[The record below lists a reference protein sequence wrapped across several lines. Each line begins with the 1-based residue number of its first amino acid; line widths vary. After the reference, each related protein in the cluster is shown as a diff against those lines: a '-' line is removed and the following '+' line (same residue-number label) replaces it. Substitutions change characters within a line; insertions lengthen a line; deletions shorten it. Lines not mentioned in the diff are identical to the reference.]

1 MNSFLCCLLL
11 GIDTQ
16 WEDVK
21 KMEPPT
27 QLCTLKRQETRG
39 GKQDIPSWYN
49 EKKKISPW
57 ESSDLEQIVQLG
69 CIILIFRDTENLTGQ
84 GLDYLL

>member
-49 EKKKISPW
+49 EKKKFHHGSHQTW
-57 ESSDLEQIVQLG
+57 NRLSS
-69 CIILIFRDTENLTGQ
+69 
-84 GLDYLL
+84 

>member
-16 WEDVK
+16 WEGVK

-39 GKQDIPSWYN
+39 GKQDIPGWYN
-49 EKKKISPW
+49 EKKIHH
-57 ESSDLEQIVQLG
+57 ESHQTWNRLSS
-69 CIILIFRDTENLTGQ
+69 
-84 GLDYLL
+84 